1 MFQNRK
7 QAAHL
12 LSEKLK
18 VYKNGNAV
26 IVAIPHG
33 GVPVGYYLAAEL
45 NLPLEVILCKR
56 IKDVVDEDKSIGW
69 VSLDG
74 VAIPGENLDIPQDY
88 ICHQVATLQNGLKAK
103 SRFYSQD
110 RKRMDLNGK
119 VVILVDD
126 RLETE
131 SQMLACLRSIRNQ
144 TPEKVVIAVPVAT
157 SSRAKEVVGEADDFI
172 CLLLPSR
179 VEAAETFYEY
189 LPPVTDDEVKY
200 FLLKAE
206 ARYETDFSEGV
217 QN

>member
-12 LSEKLK
+12 LGEKLAA
-18 VYKNGNAV
+18 YKNGNAV

-45 NLPLEVILCKR
+45 NLPLDVVLCKR
-56 IKDVVDEDKSIGW
+56 IADVVDSHKSIGW

-74 VAIPGENLDIPQDY
+74 VAIPGENLNFPQDY
-88 ICHQVATLQNGLKAK
+88 ISYQVASLQHGLRTQY
-103 SRFYSQD
+103 RFYCEE
-110 RKRMDLNGK
+110 RKRLDLNGK

-131 SQMLACLRSIRNQ
+131 SQLLACLRSIRNQ
-144 TPEKVVIAVPVAT
+144 TPEKIIVAVPVAT
-157 SSRAKEVVGEADDFI
+157 SRAAGEVVGEADDFI
-172 CLLLPSR
+172 YLIMPSR
-179 VEAAETFYEY
+179 VEAAEAFYEY
-189 LPPVTDDEVKY
+189 LPPVTDDEVK
-200 FLLKAE
+200 FLLLKAE
-206 ARYETDFSEGV
+206 ARFETDFSEGV